1 MNATSFDLTFS
12 EKAEYDLPIDQRT
25 DPDGRCYQEYFP
37 SASLVEA
44 VQMAIDLQ
52 LPLLLEGEPGCGK
65 TQLASAIVYQL
76 TQKNRLNGI
85 IPKDQWWPYH
95 IWTVKS
101 YTRARDGLYTFDAI
115 GRLRDAQMAEILT
128 DEEKAKIKDPTTYRA
143 FGALG
148 KALYDEKTKTSPD
161 KRAVVLIDEVDKAD
175 SDFTNDLLLE
185 LDEFRFEIPE
195 TGEKIPPPPAPPI
208 VILTSNREKPLPD
221 AFLRRCLYFKIE
233 FPEGKKLKEIAQKRL
248 DNLAIT
254 KDETLIDRIIAKFL
268 EVREDLK
275 QPGSRAPGT
284 SEFLAFVAALGRKLP
299 TANKKTLSDLKKILD
314 NLESPDSL
322 ALLGALLKTE
332 ADQKLYANK
341 AKKRKSAG
349 SQQP

>member
-1 MNATSFDLTFS
+1 MNTTSFDFTFS
-12 EKAEYDLPIDQRT
+12 KEADYNLSKKQRT
-25 DPDGRCYQEYFP
+25 DQEGRCYEEYFP
-37 SASLVEA
+37 SDGLVEA
-44 VQMAIDLQ
+44 VRMAIDLQ

-76 TQKNRLNGI
+76 TQQGRWHGSLA
-85 IPKDQWWPYH
+85 DHEWWPYH

-115 GRLRDAQMAEILT
+115 GRLRDAQMAGILT
-128 DEEKAKIKDPTTYRA
+128 AEEKAKIKDPQTYRA

-148 KALYDEKTKTSPD
+148 KALYDENTKTSPD

-233 FPEGKKLKEIAQKRL
+233 FPTGEKLKEIAQKRL

-254 KDETLIDRIIAKFL
+254 KDEDLIDRLIDKFT

-275 QPGSRAPGT
+275 QPGSRPPGT
-284 SEFLAFVAALGRKLP
+284 SEFLAFVAALGRKLSKS
-299 TANKKTLSDLKKILD
+299 NEKTLSDLTKILD
-314 NLESPDSL
+314 NLESSASFP
-322 ALLGALLKTE
+322 LLGTLLKTE
-332 ADQKLYANK
+332 ADQKLYVNK
-341 AKKRKSAG
+341 TKKRKSAG
-349 SQQP
+349 SQ